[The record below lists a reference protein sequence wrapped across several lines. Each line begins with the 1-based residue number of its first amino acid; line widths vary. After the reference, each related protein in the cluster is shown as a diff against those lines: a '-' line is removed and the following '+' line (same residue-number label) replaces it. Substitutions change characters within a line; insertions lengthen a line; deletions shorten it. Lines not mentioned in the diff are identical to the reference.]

1 MTTTTFKS
9 LIVGLVLLTQASL
22 AMAQEFGQWSP
33 PANLGS
39 GVNSSFQEQHP
50 ALSKNGLSLYLAS
63 NRPGGLGG
71 LDIWVS
77 RRESASDPW
86 ETPVHVPNVNSASI
100 DNAPNLS
107 TDGHFLFFHSE
118 RLDADADNQLPCG
131 GFDLYVSHRKDKFD
145 DLGWEP
151 PVNLGCTVNS
161 ALNDGGPNIFA
172 DAATGET
179 QLFFTRLLNPALD
192 DWEIY
197 QSTLN
202 LDGTWNVPYPVP
214 EFVGPGRDTRTALRR
229 RDGLEMIISS
239 VRPGTVGSQDLWAST
254 RATTLD
260 AWSALENLGAVVN
273 SPAFD
278 GAPALSW
285 DGTILLFFSA
295 RPGGFGGNDL
305 YVATR
310 SKITGKK

>member
-39 GVNSSFQEQHP
+39 GVNSSFQDQHP

-151 PVNLGCTVNS
+151 PGSTS
-161 ALNDGGPNIFA
+161 
-172 DAATGET
+172 DA
-179 QLFFTRLLNPALD
+179 
-192 DWEIY
+192 
-197 QSTLN
+197 S
-202 LDGTWNVPYPVP
+202 
-214 EFVGPGRDTRTALRR
+214 
-229 RDGLEMIISS
+229 
-239 VRPGTVGSQDLWAST
+239 
-254 RATTLD
+254 
-260 AWSALENLGAVVN
+260 
-273 SPAFD
+273 
-278 GAPALSW
+278 
-285 DGTILLFFSA
+285 
-295 RPGGFGGNDL
+295 
-305 YVATR
+305 
-310 SKITGKK
+310 